1 MSLTLH
7 FHPLASFCWK
17 TLIAF
22 YENGTPFEPV
32 IVDLGDPVSREA
44 FLKLTPIGKMPV
56 LRDEARDMTVPESTI
71 VIDYLDRL
79 YPGRARLM
87 PADPD
92 LALQVRLADRF
103 YDFYVHEP
111 MQRVVADYLRPA
123 DRRDPYG
130 VDQARAQI
138 ESSYTVIDAGMAA
151 RQWAVGDAFTLAD
164 CAAFP
169 ALFYADKVSPLRDRF
184 SNVRAYLDRLSR
196 RPSVARVLEEA
207 QPYFHLFPVKGA

>member
-79 YPGRARLM
+79 YPGRLRLM
-87 PADPD
+87 PTDPD

-111 MQRVVADYLRPA
+111 MQRFVADYLRPA

-130 VDQARAQI
+130 VDQSRAQI
-138 ESSYTVIDAGMAA
+138 ESAYAIINADMATK
-151 RQWAVGDAFTLAD
+151 QWAVGDVFTLAD
-164 CAAFP
+164 CGAFP

-184 SNVRAYLDRLSR
+184 PDVRAYLDRLSQ
-196 RPSVARVLEEA
+196 RPSVVRVLDEA
-207 QPYFHLFPVKGA
+207 KPYFHLFPVKEA

>member
-17 TLIAF
+17 ALIAF
-22 YENGTPFEPV
+22 YENGAAFEPV
-32 IVDLGDPVSREA
+32 IVDLGDPASRAA
-44 FLKLTPIGKMPV
+44 FLKLTPVGKMPV
-56 LRDEARDMTVPESTI
+56 LRDEARDMTVSESTI

-79 YPGRARLM
+79 YPGRVRLL
-87 PADPD
+87 PTDPD

-111 MQRVVADYLRPA
+111 MQRYVADYLRPA
-123 DRRDPYG
+123 DHRDPYG
-130 VDQARAQI
+130 VDQARARI
-138 ESSYTVIDAGMAA
+138 ESSYAIIDADMAEK
-151 RQWAVGDAFTLAD
+151 RWAVGDGFTLAD

-184 SNVRAYLDRLSR
+184 PNVKAYLDRLSR

-207 QPYFHLFPVKGA
+207 QPYFHLFPVKEA

>member
-17 TLIAF
+17 ALIAF
-22 YENGTPFEPV
+22 YENGAAFEPV
-32 IVDLGDPVSREA
+32 IVDLGDPASRAA
-44 FLKLTPIGKMPV
+44 FLKLTPVGKMPV

-79 YPGRARLM
+79 YPGRVRLL
-87 PADPD
+87 PTDPD

-111 MQRVVADYLRPA
+111 MQRYVADYLRPA

-130 VDQARAQI
+130 VDQARARI
-138 ESSYTVIDAGMAA
+138 ESSYAIIDADMAEK
-151 RQWAVGDAFTLAD
+151 RWAVGDGFTLAD

-184 SNVRAYLDRLSR
+184 PNVRAYLDRLSR

-207 QPYFHLFPVKGA
+207 QPYFHLFPVKEA